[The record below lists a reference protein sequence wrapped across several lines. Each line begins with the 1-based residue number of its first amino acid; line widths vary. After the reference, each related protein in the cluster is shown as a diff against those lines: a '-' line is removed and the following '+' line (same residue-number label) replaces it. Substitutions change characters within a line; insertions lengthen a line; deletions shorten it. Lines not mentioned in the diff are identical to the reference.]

1 MTCRG
6 RSVGLGIAL
15 SCLASTLASA
25 QGYRLRLETGFQTVS
40 FRGVTLDSIPAAS
53 AVIAPSGGLETPD
66 GFAVECSASIS
77 FCTFYRPG
85 PRLTS
90 DPLVSSA
97 DLTVWGL
104 GISGLSIRGHAR
116 WGVDLGTDNL
126 WPGTQPAFQLLE
138 GYAEYATPGITG
150 RLGRQHITGRF
161 GWTGVDGASLTLRIP
176 GAGLELTGYGGWGLA
191 RSIDVPI
198 NSPSLNPLDEY
209 QIPERHITAGAAL
222 GWRSRWA
229 DIRAEY
235 QREVDR
241 SVNFF
246 ISERAALT
254 AVLRPAEHLT
264 LTGGTEYNL
273 AEGWWGSS
281 DLSLRYGDAHV
292 NADVGVRRYRPFFEL
307 WTIWGAFSP
316 VPYTALDGSFTVSP
330 TRRIRL
336 RASGER
342 YWYAASDA
350 ATALDSFED
359 RGWRTSLSATALVA
373 RTLTLDGGYHAEF
386 GAGASSRTWDARIT
400 WLPTSS
406 LTLAAFGTTF
416 TRPLELR
423 FDQAQVD
430 AVGIDAAYRASDRL
444 NLSLSGAQYFEDRQ
458 RPDAGAF
465 DWNQFRLQ
473 ARITWVFG
481 SDADRLHLPPAIRGA
496 GRRVAR

>member
-1 MTCRG
+1 MTWRG

-40 FRGVTLDSIPAAS
+40 FRGVTLDSIPSAS

-66 GFAVECSASIS
+66 GFAVQCSASIS

-90 DPLVSSA
+90 NPLVSSA

-104 GISGLSIRGHAR
+104 GISGLSIRGNAR
-116 WGVDLGTDNL
+116 WGVDLGTDHL
-126 WPGTQPAFQLLE
+126 WPGTQPAVQLLE

-150 RLGRQHITGRF
+150 RLGRQHISGRF

-176 GAGLELTGYGGWGLA
+176 RAGLELTGYGGWGLA

-209 QIPERHITAGAAL
+209 QIPERHVTAGAAL

-229 DIRAEY
+229 DVRAEY

-254 AVLRPAEHLT
+254 AVLRPAEHWT
-264 LTGGTEYNL
+264 LVGGTEYDL

-281 DLSLRYGDAHV
+281 DVSLRYGDAHI
-292 NADVGVRRYRPFFEL
+292 NADAGVRRYRPFFEL

-316 VPYTALDGSFTVSP
+316 VPYTAIDGSLTISP
-330 TRRIRL
+330 IRQLRL

-350 ATALDSFED
+350 ATALASYED
-359 RGWRTSLSATALVA
+359 RGWRTSLSATALVS
-373 RTLTLDGGYHAEF
+373 RTFTLDAGYHAEF
-386 GAGASSRTWDARIT
+386 GAGASSRTWDARVT
-400 WLPTSS
+400 WLPVSS
-406 LTLAAFGTTF
+406 LTLAAFASTF

-481 SDADRLHLPPAIRGA
+481 SDADRLRLPPAIRGA

>member
-1 MTCRG
+1 MTRRG

-40 FRGVTLDSIPAAS
+40 FRGVTLDSVPAAS

-104 GISGLSIRGHAR
+104 GIRGLSIRGNAR

-198 NSPSLNPLDEY
+198 NSPSLNPLDEF
-209 QIPERHITAGAAL
+209 QVPERHITAGAAL
-222 GWRSRWA
+222 AWRSRWA
-229 DIRAEY
+229 DIQAEY

-264 LTGGTEYNL
+264 LAGGTEYDL
-273 AEGWWGSS
+273 AEGWWGTS

-330 TRRIRL
+330 IRRIRL

-350 ATALDSFED
+350 ATALASFED

-481 SDADRLHLPPAIRGA
+481 SDADRLRLPPAIRGA